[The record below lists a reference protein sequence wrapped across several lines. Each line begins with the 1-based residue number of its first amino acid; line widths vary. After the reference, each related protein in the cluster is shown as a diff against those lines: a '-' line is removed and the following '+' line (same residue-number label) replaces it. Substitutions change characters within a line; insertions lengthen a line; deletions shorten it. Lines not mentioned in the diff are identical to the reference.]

1 MALQAEGRVFMLLV
15 LPSGV
20 ATAPSVELHAR
31 GSDRLLPAT
40 HFEAYGANVAL
51 DCSNLFPV
59 AILSSISSPISFKC
73 HLRQFA
79 PICAKP
85 DWYYGGLRLLEF
97 IRSCHTQL
105 HFQPKL
111 I

>member
-40 HFEAYGANVAL
+40 HFEAY
-51 DCSNLFPV
+51 DTPWS
-59 AILSSISSPISFKC
+59 
-73 HLRQFA
+73 H
-79 PICAKP
+79 
-85 DWYYGGLRLLEF
+85 D
-97 IRSCHTQL
+97 
-105 HFQPKL
+105 
-111 I
+111 